1 MIGIGVKLDTTI
13 HGDYKIVEY
22 SGRQQRYSVTHG
34 RYVCYFSDFL
44 NDCIAWIKNQPS
56 RRGPA

>member
-13 HGDYKIVEY
+13 YGDYKIVEH
-22 SGRQQRYSVTHG
+22 SVRRQRYSVTHG
-34 RYVCYFSDFL
+34 RYTCYFGDSL
-44 NDCIAWIKNQPS
+44 NACVDWIKNQPS